1 MKLFWRLSVM
11 TIMSLTLFTA
21 KICGAEQFRIGTWK
35 TAETIQPYFYQS
47 FLPVGSICHITA
59 FTNPMDQKT
68 ALLAGK
74 LDMCGVSL
82 PYAIYSA
89 SLGQPVVV
97 VASMYSKGSALVI
110 KKGIS
115 VRRISDLKGK
125 KIGYSPGTMEEV
137 LLKEA
142 LKRHKL
148 IPEKNV
154 RLVRVDFFEMGNAL
168 AKGNIDA
175 FLSGEPFPTLAVR
188 NGYGHVLSYPYY
200 DDSIGAINTVLIV
213 TRQTLKQHPERV
225 MALVKAHALATR
237 YLTTHPDEWFQK
249 AASFGIALGAVRK
262 SASNIELTWE
272 IDPDFI
278 ESAKALGA
286 RMMALKLIDRQPNYE
301 RLFDLTCMKRVKQE
315 LVK

>member
-1 MKLFWRLSVM
+1 MKYFWNITGFLCLVFFAAGISR
-11 TIMSLTLFTA
+11 
-21 KICGAEQFRIGTWK
+21 AEPFRIGTWK
-35 TAETIQPYFYQS
+35 TAQTIQPYFYQS
-47 FLPVGSICHITA
+47 FLPVGTICDVTA
-59 FTNPMDQKT
+59 FTNPADQKT

-74 LDMCGVSL
+74 LDMCGVTL
-82 PYAIYSA
+82 PYAIYCA
-89 SLGQPVVV
+89 SIGQPVVV
-97 VASMYSKGSALVI
+97 VASLCNKASALVI
-110 KKGIS
+110 RKGVP

-125 KIGYSPGTMEEV
+125 RIGYPPGTMDEM
-137 LLKEA
+137 LLREA

-148 IPEKNV
+148 IPGKNV
-154 RLVRVDFFEMGNAL
+154 HLIRVDFFEMGNAL
-168 AKGNIDA
+168 AKGSIDA

-188 NGYGHVLSYPYY
+188 NGYGRILSYPYY
-200 DDSIGAINTVLIV
+200 DDSIGTINTALMV
-213 TRQTLKQHPERV
+213 TRQSLKQHPERV

-249 AASFGIALGAVRK
+249 AASFGVALGVVRK

-301 RLFDLTCMKRVKQE
+301 KLFDLTCMKHVKRE